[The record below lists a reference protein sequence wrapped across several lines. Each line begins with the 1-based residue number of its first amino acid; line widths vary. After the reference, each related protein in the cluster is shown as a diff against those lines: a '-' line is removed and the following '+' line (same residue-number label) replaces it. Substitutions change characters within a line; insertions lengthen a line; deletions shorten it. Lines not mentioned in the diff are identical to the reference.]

1 MSAPV
6 RVVVVDDQ
14 ALVRGAFRLLVDSA
28 PDLEVVGEGENGEEA
43 VALVRE
49 LEPDVVLMDIRM
61 PVMDGLEATSAIAG
75 LGVRTRVLVLTTF
88 DLDDYVFGALHAGAS
103 GFLLK
108 DTPPAQLLDGIRVV
122 SRGESLLAPSVTRQL
137 IAEFVRRD
145 PPLGM
150 ARWEAT
156 GSPTGQADQA
166 GLAGLTGLTGREK
179 EVLVLVARGL
189 SNQEIGQE
197 LFVTPATAK
206 THVSRLLMKLGARD
220 RTQLVILAYESGLVE
235 PHG

>member
-1 MSAPV
+1 MSAAV

-145 PPLGM
+145 PPAGM

-156 GSPTGQADQA
+156 GSPTGP
-166 GLAGLTGLTGREK
+166 AGLTGLTGLTEREK

>member
-14 ALVRGAFRLLVDSA
+14 ALVRGAFHLLVDSA
-28 PDLEVVGEGENGEEA
+28 PDLEVVGEGENGAEA

-75 LGVRTRVLVLTTF
+75 LGVGTRVLVLTTF
-88 DLDDYVFGALHAGAS
+88 DLDDYVFGALRAGAS

-122 SRGESLLAPSVTRQL
+122 SRGESLLAPSITRQL
-137 IAEFVRRD
+137 IAEFVRRQ
-145 PPLGM
+145 PSPGG

-156 GSPTGQADQA
+156 GSLD
-166 GLAGLTGLTGREK
+166 GLTEREK

-189 SNQEIGQE
+189 SNQEIGQQ

-220 RTQLVILAYESGLVE
+220 RTQLVVLAYESGLVE
-235 PHG
+235 PHGT